1 MNDKHLTTLKEMR
14 STKATDEQIA
24 VVEKMPIDEAIT
36 ILEASL
42 FSNWEGRDGQL
53 PIAIR
58 TALDELKTL
67 REQEEQEREFICRK
81 CGLRQELGKKS
92 EVTF

>member
-1 MNDKHLTTLKEMR
+1 MTKDTTDKTTNQ
-14 STKATDEQIA
+14 ATDEQIA
-24 VVEKMPIDEAIT
+24 VVEKMPVDEAIT

-58 TALDELKTL
+58 TALDELKAL
-67 REQEEQEREFICRK
+67 RELDAQMFDGMPSLKEK
-81 CGLRQELGKKS
+81 TK
-92 EVTF
+92 